1 MSTIRVAELFAG
13 VGGFRL
19 ALDGYEDEARGWHL
33 PAAGPYKTIWANQWE
48 PPGTESRQF
57 AARCYAKRFGEGSV
71 INEDIERVLDQV
83 ETGERTIPEHD
94 MVVGG
99 FPCQDY
105 SVARPL
111 NQAGGIEGKK
121 GVLWWQIYRFL
132 FLCSPKYVLLEN
144 VDRLLKSPAS
154 QRGRDFAIMLAC
166 LNERGYSVEWRVVNA
181 ADYGAPQRRRRVYI
195 FAQKDAPTW
204 DVEERVRETG
214 VLAQALPID
223 STVTKANAFAIEGE
237 PFEVSENFG
246 KGLKVSPFRGAGA
259 MQNGEVFTAE
269 VTPAYAGPFV
279 SLGDV
284 LVPEDE
290 VPEAFFIDEEKLARW
305 EYFKGSKKE
314 ERTHSSGYTYMYSE
328 GGMAFPDALDRPSRT
343 ILTSEGG
350 AGASRTK
357 HIVKTE
363 SGRYRRLV
371 PDELDQLQ
379 TFPKGWTDAG
389 MTDGNRAFCMGN
401 ALVVSVVHR
410 IGEEIARRTE

>member
-1 MSTIRVAELFAG
+1 METIRVAELFAG

-19 ALDGYEDEARGWHL
+19 ALDGYNDDERGWHL

-48 PPGTESRQF
+48 PPGTETRQF
-57 AARCYAKRFGEGSV
+57 AARCYAERFGEGSV
-71 INEDIERVLDQV
+71 VNEDIERVLNQV
-83 ETGERTIPEHD
+83 EAGERSIPDHD

-195 FAQKDAPTW
+195 FAQKDAPVW
-204 DVEERVRETG
+204 NVEECVRETG
-214 VLAQALPID
+214 VLAQALPIS
-223 STVTKANAFAIEGE
+223 STVTKANAFAIKGE
-237 PFEVSENFG
+237 PFEISENFG

-269 VTPAYAGPFV
+269 VVPSCDGPFAT
-279 SLGDV
+279 LGDV
-284 LVPEDE
+284 LVPEAE
-290 VPEAFFIDEEKLARW
+290 VPEAFFIDEDKLGRW
-305 EYFKGSKKE
+305 EYFKGAKKE
-314 ERTHSSGYTYMYSE
+314 ERTHSSGYTYLYSE
-328 GGMAFPDALDRPSRT
+328 GGMAFPDALDKPSRT
-343 ILTSEGG
+343 ILTGEGG

-357 HIVKTE
+357 HVVKTE

-410 IGEEIARRTE
+410 IGKEIAKRAE

>member
-1 MSTIRVAELFAG
+1 MAELFAG

-19 ALDGYEDEARGWHL
+19 ALDSYNDDERGWHL

-48 PPGTESRQF
+48 PLEP
-57 AARCYAKRFGEGSV
+57 KRASSLRAV
-71 INEDIERVLDQV
+71 TRALWRVLWLMRISNACRSV
-83 ETGERTIPEHD
+83 EAGERSIPDHD

-195 FAQKDAPTW
+195 FAQKDAPVW
-204 DVEERVRETG
+204 NVEERVREAG
-214 VLAQALPID
+214 VLAQALPIS
-223 STVTKANAFAIEGE
+223 STVTKANAFAIKGE
-237 PFEVSENFG
+237 PFEISENFG
-246 KGLKVSPFRGAGA
+246 KGLKASPFRGAGA

-269 VTPAYAGPFV
+269 VPPSYGGPFAA
-279 SLGDV
+279 LGDV
-284 LVPEDE
+284 LVPEAE
-290 VPEAFFIDEEKLARW
+290 VPEAFFIDEDKLGRW
-305 EYFKGSKKE
+305 EYFKGAKKE
-314 ERTHSSGYTYMYSE
+314 ERTHSSGYTYLYSE
-328 GGMAFPDALDRPSRT
+328 GGMAFPMRSTNRRAPS
-343 ILTSEGG
+343 
-350 AGASRTK
+350 
-357 HIVKTE
+357 
-363 SGRYRRLV
+363 
-371 PDELDQLQ
+371 
-379 TFPKGWTDAG
+379 
-389 MTDGNRAFCMGN
+389 
-401 ALVVSVVHR
+401 
-410 IGEEIARRTE
+410 

>member
-48 PPGTESRQF
+48 PPGTEPRQF

-71 INEDIERVLDQV
+71 VNEDIERVLDQV
-83 ETGERTIPEHD
+83 EAGERTIPEHD

-204 DVEERVRETG
+204 NVEERVRETG

-269 VTPAYAGPFV
+269 VTPAYAGPFA

-290 VPEAFFIDEEKLARW
+290 VPEAFFIDEEKLSRW

-410 IGEEIARRTE
+410 IGEEIAKRAE